1 MKNLLNFVLKQKLA
15 IYIMTI
21 IIMVFGFYS
30 ATKMKMESLPN
41 VDIPYLIVTTV
52 YPGGTPEQI
61 NEEITTPLEKRLE
74 SMDGLLN
81 IDSQSMNN
89 VSLMI
94 LEYEYGTDLVTSKN
108 TLQKELEKLDL
119 DEKIQEPSILE
130 ISLDSMPVSTV
141 SVTSD
146 KYSTEEL
153 SNYIEKELKPDL
165 EEIKGA
171 SEIQVNGLQQQ
182 EIQLTFNEELL
193 KNYNLTNEQL
203 LEIVKANNVNMSIG
217 ILEFKNAKE
226 AVSVIGEKTTLEDLE
241 NALLPFPSQNGGFMK
256 LKDFASFEQ
265 VVLDNGVSR
274 VNGKDSL
281 TISLIKAQE
290 GNTVEVVKE
299 MNKIIDEFKSDY
311 KDVEFVTILDQAEP
325 IETSVHTMLSKALFG
340 ALAAIVIIMVFLRDT
355 RSTLISVVSIPLS
368 LLMAIAVLHQVGVT
382 LNTMTL
388 AAMTVAIGRV
398 IDDSIVVV
406 ENIYRRLSDGN
417 EKLSGRK
424 LISAATIQMFMP
436 ILSSTLV
443 TIAVFLPLMLVGGM
457 VGEIFMPFA
466 LGMMFSLLASLLVAV
481 TVVPALAHSLF
492 NKELYGKKKLKKH
505 KESSKITML
514 YEKGLIYTLNHKL
527 ITIVVSFILVGASL
541 FGLTQ
546 VKFGFLPTEVASE
559 WTLTYTPSNEELDK
573 DIEETLTKTESLL
586 MDNKNIQKVQAT
598 YSKSDSTDM
607 MSLMQGGSSASVT
620 VSFKDKVDLDKEKES
635 ILKELQSLESKGS
648 WEDSMAAAMS
658 MNTNQV
664 SYSVYGETLEDIQKV
679 VTPFTKELSKVK
691 SLKDV
696 DSDLN
701 EVYKENQFLVNEE
714 KLAENG
720 LTTAQVGMVLYNF
733 AQDTVVTTVKEN
745 NKDLNVVIKAKEQKT
760 DTVDDLLNRIVGL
773 NPVTQ
778 QPVFVKDVVSIE
790 EGTTVNSVVK
800 NNGYL
805 VATVTATI
813 IGDDIA
819 SVGKEIQKV
828 IDKTELPLGSSISTG
843 GVTEQMTDA
852 FTQLGLAMLAAIAII
867 YLVLVLTFREGLAPF
882 VILFSLP
889 MTIIGVVIALL
900 ITGVTLDISGMLGI
914 LMLIGIVVTN
924 AIVLIDRVL
933 ENEYSGLTIR
943 DALLEAGKTRLRP
956 ILMTAIATVGAMI
969 PLAIGAE
976 GGGLISQGLGIIVI
990 GGLFSSTILTLFI
1003 VPVIYELL
1011 SKIMKKDR
1019 KNINWD

>member
-21 IIMVFGFYS
+21 IIMIFGFYS

-94 LEYEYGTDLVTSKN
+94 LEYEYGTDLIASKN
-108 TLQKELEKLDL
+108 ILQKELDKLEL
-119 DEKIQEPSILE
+119 DERVQNPSILE
-130 ISLDSMPVSTV
+130 ISMDSMPIVTM

-153 SNYIEKELKPDL
+153 SVYIEKELKTNL
-165 EEIKGA
+165 EEIKGV
-171 SEIQVNGLQQQ
+171 SEVQINGLQQE

-193 KNYNLTNEQL
+193 KTYNLTNEQL

-226 AVSVIGEKTTLEDLE
+226 AVSVIGEKTRLEDLE
-241 NALLPFPSQNGGFMK
+241 NALLPFPSQDGGFMQ
-256 LKDFASFEQ
+256 LKDFAKFEK
-265 VVLDNGVSR
+265 VVLDNGISR
-274 VNGKDSL
+274 INGKDSL
-281 TISLIKAQE
+281 TISLIKAQA

-299 MNKIIDEFKSDY
+299 MNVILDEFKSNY
-311 KDVEFVTILDQAEP
+311 KDIDFVTILDQAEP

-406 ENIYRRLSDGN
+406 ENIYRRLSDDK

-424 LISAATIQMFMP
+424 LVSAATIQMFMP

-481 TVVPALAHSLF
+481 TVVPALAHTLF
-492 NKELYGKKKLKKH
+492 KKELYGQKKLKKH
-505 KESSKITML
+505 KESSKMTIL
-514 YEKGLIYTLNHKL
+514 YEKGLLYTLNHKL
-527 ITIVVSFILVGASL
+527 ITILVSIALVGVSL

-559 WTLTYTPSNEELDK
+559 WTLTYAPSNEELDT
-573 DIEETLTKTESLL
+573 DVEETLTKTEHLL
-586 MDNKNIQKVQAT
+586 LENKNIEKVQAT

-620 VSFKDKVDLDKEKES
+620 VSFKKGVDLDKEKES
-635 ILKELQSLESKGS
+635 ILKELGNLKSKGI
-648 WEDSMAAAMS
+648 WEDSMATAMS

-664 SYSVYGETLEDIQKV
+664 SYSVYGETLEDIEKV
-679 VTPFTKELSKVK
+679 VKPFTEELSKIK

-696 DSDLN
+696 ESDLN
-701 EVYKENQFLVNEE
+701 EVYKENQFIINEE
-714 KLAENG
+714 KLAANG
-720 LTTAQVGMVLYNF
+720 LTTTQVGMVLYNF

-745 NKDLNVVIKAKEQKT
+745 NKDINVVIKAKEQKT
-760 DTVDDLLNRIVGL
+760 NTVDDLLNRVVGL
-773 NPVTQ
+773 NPITQ
-778 QPVFVKDVVSIE
+778 KSVMVKDVVTVE
-790 EGTTVNSVVK
+790 ESTTVNSVVK

-813 IGDDIA
+813 IGDNVSSIG
-819 SVGKEIQKV
+819 SEVKKI
-828 IDKTELPLGSSISTG
+828 IDKVELPLGASISTG

-867 YLVLVLTFREGLAPF
+867 YLILALTFREGLAPF

-889 MTIIGVVIALL
+889 MTIVGVVVSLL
-900 ITGVTLDISGMLGI
+900 IKDVTLDISGMLGV

-933 ENEYSGLTIR
+933 ENEYSGLTVRESLI
-943 DALLEAGKTRLRP
+943 EAGKTRLRP
-956 ILMTAIATVGAMI
+956 IIMTAIATVGAMI

-976 GGGLISQGLGIIVI
+976 GGGLISQGLGIVVI

-1011 SKIMKKDR
+1011 SKLMKKDR

>member
-15 IYIMTI
+15 IYIVTI
-21 IIMVFGFYS
+21 IVMIFGFYS

-89 VSLMI
+89 VSLMV
-94 LEYEYGTDLVTSKN
+94 LEYEYGTDLVASKN
-108 TLQKELEKLDL
+108 LLQKELEKLDL
-119 DEKIQEPSILE
+119 NERVQEPSILE
-130 ISLDSMPVSTV
+130 ISLDSMPVVTL

-146 KYSTEEL
+146 KYSSEEL
-153 SNYIEKELKPDL
+153 SAYVEKELKADL
-165 EEIKGA
+165 EEINGVN
-171 SEIQVNGLQQQ
+171 EVQINGLQQK

-193 KNYNLTNEQL
+193 KQYNLTNEQL
-203 LEIVKANNVNMSIG
+203 LEIVKTNNVNMSIG
-217 ILEFKNAKE
+217 VLEFKNAKE

-256 LKDFASFEQ
+256 LKDFANFEN
-265 VVLDNGVSR
+265 VTLDNGISR

-281 TISLIKAQE
+281 TISLIKAQS
-290 GNTVEVVKE
+290 GNTVNVVKD
-299 MNKIIDEFKSDY
+299 MNEIIEEFKSNY
-311 KDVEFVTILDQAEP
+311 KDIEFVTILDQAEP
-325 IETSVHTMLSKALFG
+325 IETAVHTMLSKALFG

-355 RSTLISVVSIPLS
+355 RSTIISVVSIPLS
-368 LLMAIAVLHQVGVT
+368 LLMAIAILHQLGVT

-406 ENIYRRLSDGN
+406 ENIYRRLSDEN

-424 LISAATIQMFMP
+424 LVSESTIQMFMP

-466 LGMMFSLLASLLVAV
+466 LSMMFSLLASLLVAV

-492 NKELYGKKKLKKH
+492 KKELYGQKKLKKH
-505 KESSKITML
+505 KESSKITDL
-514 YEKGLIYTLNHKL
+514 YEKSLLYTLNHKV
-527 ITIVVSFILVGASL
+527 ITIIVSIVLVLVSL

-559 WTLTYTPSNEELDK
+559 WTLNYTPSNEELDK
-573 DIEETLTKTESLL
+573 DVEETLTKVESLL
-586 MDNKNIQKVQAT
+586 LDKKDIEKVQAT

-607 MSLMQGGSSASVT
+607 MSLMRGGSSASIT
-620 VSFKDKVDLDKEKES
+620 VSFKEGTNLDKEKES
-635 ILKELQSLESKGS
+635 ILKELESLKTKGI
-648 WEDSMAAAMS
+648 WEDSMASAMA

-664 SYSVYGETLEDIQKV
+664 SYSVYGETLEDIEKV
-679 VTPFTKELSKVK
+679 VKPFTEELSKIK

-701 EVYKENQFLVNEE
+701 EVYKENQFVVNEE
-714 KLAENG
+714 KLAANG

-745 NKDLNVVIKAKEQKT
+745 DKNINVVIKAKEQKT
-760 DTVDDLLNRIVGL
+760 DTIDDLLNRIVGL

-778 QPVFVKDVVSIE
+778 QPVFVKDVVTIE

-813 IGDDIA
+813 VGDDVA
-819 SVGKEIQKV
+819 SVGSEVQKV
-828 IDKTELPLGSSISTG
+828 IDKTELPLGTSINTG
-843 GVTEQMTDA
+843 GVTEQMVDA

-889 MTIIGVVIALL
+889 MTIIGVVISLL

-933 ENEYSGLTIR
+933 ENEYSGLTVR
-943 DALLEAGKTRLRP
+943 EALMEAGKTRLRP

-976 GGGLISQGLGIIVI
+976 GGGLISQGLGIVVI

-1011 SKIMKKDR
+1011 SKIMRKDR